1 MLLFLC
7 SCGGVHGFKKDE
19 PINQDAQ
26 EAAFLIQGLSDQIDA
41 KLVSLHSYYVIAQKY
56 LLDFDQLI
64 EENNLEGLHRS
75 SAYLSLLAARTQIN
89 EIERELEEISNNAI
103 LKERILHFEQEG
115 KMNALSLQNISE
127 KLNIN
132 LNLTDRDASLHDIQ
146 KEYHKLVVM
155 NEFIIFEKNIE
166 HLSYLMEMELK
177 TQRKKRPTSL
187 SGDQSHHLGI
197 MNLLDWPPQSSGR
210 ILKRA
215 KLLMKKTSSDYRI
228 TNDLQ
233 ENARVRCTTGTFTR
247 EMNEGEKTVC
257 LKI

>member
-1 MLLFLC
+1 M
-7 SCGGVHGFKKDE
+7 
-19 PINQDAQ
+19 
-26 EAAFLIQGLSDQIDA
+26 QGLSDQIDA

-75 SAYLSLLAARTQIN
+75 SAYLSLLAVRTQIN
-89 EIERELEEISNNAI
+89 EIERELEEMSNNSI

-127 KLNIN
+127 KLNID
-132 LNLTDRDASLHDIQ
+132 LNSTDRDASLHDIQ
-146 KEYHKLVVM
+146 KEYHKLFMM

-177 TQRKKRPTSL
+177 TQRKKRPLHKEVTSL
-187 SGDQSHHLGI
+187 SGHQSHHLGI

-210 ILKRA
+210 ILKRE
-215 KLLMKKTSSDYRI
+215 KLLMKKTSSDYKI
-228 TNDLQ
+228 TNDLH
-233 ENARVRCTTGTFTR
+233 ENARVRCTSGTFTR